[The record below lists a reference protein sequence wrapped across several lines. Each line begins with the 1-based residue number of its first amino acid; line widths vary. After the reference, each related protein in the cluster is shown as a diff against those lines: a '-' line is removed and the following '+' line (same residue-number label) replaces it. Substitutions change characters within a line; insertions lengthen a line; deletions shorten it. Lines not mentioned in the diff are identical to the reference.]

1 MREVLGP
8 GEPTGKSDEIP
19 SRLRMQEALR
29 KSIAHVQR
37 QVFAGKHEQDRID
50 AKQWIDEYDDV
61 VAFLRGM
68 PPRTER

>member
-1 MREVLGP
+1 M
-8 GEPTGKSDEIP
+8 KSDEIP